1 MDVIPPNMDIL
12 IDILYFSF
20 PPNMDV
26 IQENQGWWDIL
37 IHLSGA
43 SIFPRSNGQGKATPK
58 NSWFD
63 LLLFQQ
69 VYGWFRIVLRVDLD
83 SFRIHLGFV

>member
-12 IDILYFSF
+12 IGYSKF

-26 IQENQGWWDIL
+26 IQENEGWWDIL

-43 SIFPRSNGQGKATPK
+43 SIFSSLKWTGKRHAK
-58 NSWFD
+58 Q
-63 LLLFQQ
+63 LLIRPSAFPT
-69 VYGWFRIVLRVDLD
+69 GLRL
-83 SFRIHLGFV
+83 I